1 MSIINLR
8 ESPIPPHP
16 EGWGLFEQRVEG
28 MQIDIRSLTVSV
40 DNLTDLTEESF
51 ENLNT
56 TAKNGFG
63 NLGGKMDQTPNRQ
76 EETNRER
83 TNLMNMMTPHIQR
96 RSRQLGT
103 ELTET

>member
-1 MSIINLR
+1 
-8 ESPIPPHP
+8 
-16 EGWGLFEQRVEG
+16 
-28 MQIDIRSLTVSV
+28 
-40 DNLTDLTEESF
+40 
-51 ENLNT
+51 
-56 TAKNGFG
+56 
-63 NLGGKMDQTPNRQ
+63 MDQTPNRQ

>member
-1 MSIINLR
+1 
-8 ESPIPPHP
+8 
-16 EGWGLFEQRVEG
+16 

-103 ELTET
+103 ELTETWLGAFLTEMALAIKHDVEQDG